1 MTHKLRSRYSTLA
14 SEERKLST
22 YERLNILVAPL
33 IATFNSSHRVHVSL
47 LGVPKPRLNS
57 LLNTRLCVSWLTWGR
72 KAVGTW
78 LLVLLFGSVVT
89 KRERREGERN
99 FFKLDL
105 LFCLYNVIMLALIHS
120 WINRNY
126 WPTSGWLL
134 SIKRKLSFLMNLI
147 ISNLIVYD
155 VIVSL
160 SLAWFETKTYANW
173 FRQNFIKVSF
183 GLTLK

>member
-1 MTHKLRSRYSTLA
+1 MTYKLRSRYSTLA

-22 YERLNILVAPL
+22 YERLNLPVAPL

-57 LLNTRLCVSWLTWGR
+57 LLTLAYTYPGLLE
-72 KAVGTW
+72 AVKRSTAP
-78 LLVLLFGSVVT
+78 LFCCLALQQQ
-89 KRERREGERN
+89 KERGEGERN
-99 FFKLDL
+99 FLKLDL

-134 SIKRKLSFLMNLI
+134 SIKRKLSFIVNLI
-147 ISNLIVYD
+147 ISDLMVYD
-155 VIVSL
+155 VIFSL
-160 SLAWFETKTYANW
+160 SLSWFETKTYANW
-173 FRQNFIKVSF
+173 FRQNFIKVTF
-183 GLTLK
+183 FRLTLK